1 LANIQSA
8 KKRNRQ
14 TVKRTKRNRVFRSSA
29 RTHIKKT
36 RQLID
41 EGNLDEAELAARQA
55 YQALDKSARRRI
67 IHPRNAARRK
77 GRIMAAL
84 DRARSEAV

>member
-1 LANIQSA
+1 MANIQSA